1 MLDEEKGLFEIARKK
16 KKSFTFTHKKKHTP
30 QGDPPEKVFQLHT

>member
-1 MLDEEKGLFEIARKK
+1 MLDEEKGLFEIAHK
-16 KKSFTFTHKKKHTP
+16 KKSPSPSHKKTHTP